1 MPDDKEGQFPT
12 EDEFGDLGDSDSG
25 LGNLPPLSDFDSSEG
40 SEGEDKGGGDLP
52 PLGGKS
58 SDKGGLGSLPPISD
72 IPLETPQPAGG
83 NIKPTPRSF
92 GDAAEDFDTPTS
104 DLDSPVP
111 PKGTGF
117 QDLAAD
123 SDFSP
128 ETPEIGPGP
137 DSDIE
142 TPMFDSAFG
151 AGGTF
156 DSSGETPAPT
166 QAMETPVFGVGGGGD
181 FDTPGF
187 DEGAF
192 GAPSPAASPPPSP
205 FDRGFDAGTPVP
217 DFSPDTGVP
226 TPGGPTGPPVGGK
239 KGGAKGGGFGIAI
252 PVIAAVVALILGMLI
267 PSFVTVPGLPNAA
280 KSQLEQAQAD
290 NARLTKQL
298 NEYKT
303 MADSGVE
310 KISPQQLE
318 ELRTQ
323 QADLTTQIQQLNA
336 DRDQVAADI
345 QGEQAKLD
353 LVRQDLDDVSAQ
365 YIDAKDNYESV
376 VNETTIQQARQQGL
390 LAEVERLTDQV
401 DNLEAANARRVAS
414 LDALRSDVERLAVLV
429 KEGIPLAPA
438 KFSRDERLQRV
449 NDLLDRVSS
458 AKWVDPDLLKEYTSL
473 YQRELEIAASSEYFF
488 AKIPVKDQFGSP
500 VMKWAECLMNGN
512 WSVYYRTLDG
522 KNIGVFENISETGQ
536 PEWGFIEDLDPHV
549 KKEIELTVFAA
560 RVPDFE
566 QKLAVVIGK
575 QNLEDNRS
583 SLQRVFDSL

>member
-1 MPDDKEGQFPT
+1 MPDDKQGQFPT
-12 EDEFGDLGDSDSG
+12 EDEFNNLGDSDSG
-25 LGNLPPLSDFDSSEG
+25 LGNLPPLSDFDSG
-40 SEGEDKGGGDLP
+40 DGGDIADKGGDLP
-52 PLGGKS
+52 PAGKS
-58 SDKGGLGSLPPISD
+58 SGGFGSLPPISD

-83 NIKPTPRSF
+83 NIRPTPRSF

-111 PKGTGF
+111 SKGGTGF

-166 QAMETPVFGVGGGGD
+166 QAMETPVFGAGGGGD

-192 GAPSPAASPPPSP
+192 GAPAPPRGGQAPPSP

-226 TPGGPTGPPVGGK
+226 MPGGPTGPQATGK
-239 KGGAKGGGFGIAI
+239 KSGGKGGGFGAAAIAI
-252 PVIAAVVALILGMLI
+252 AAIVALILGILI
-267 PSFVTVPGLPNAA
+267 PSFVTIPGLPNAA
-280 KSQLEQAQAD
+280 S
-290 NARLTKQL
+290 
-298 NEYKT
+298 
-303 MADSGVE
+303 S
-310 KISPQQLE
+310 QLE
-318 ELRTQ
+318 ELQTQ
-323 QADLTTQIQQLNA
+323 NAALQRQLSQQQQISEVGGETISPAELNRLREEMATVSQQLTEANTQ
-336 DRDQVAADI
+336 REQVAEALAAD
-345 QGEQAKLD
+345 QEKLD
-353 LVRQDLDDVSAQ
+353 LVRQDLDEVSGQ
-365 YIDAKDNYESV
+365 YIDARENYESV
-376 VNETTIQQARQQGL
+376 LNETTIQQARQQGL

-401 DNLEAANARRVAS
+401 GDLESANSRRVAS

-429 KEGIPLAPA
+429 KEGIPLTPS
-438 KFSRDERLQRV
+438 KYSRDERLSRV
-449 NDLLDRVSS
+449 NELLDQVAA
-458 AKWVDPDLLKEYTSL
+458 AKWVDPQLLQEYTSL

-488 AKIPVKDQFGSP
+488 AKIPVKDQFGNP

-522 KNIGVFENISETGQ
+522 KNIGVFENVSSTGQ
-536 PEWGFIEDLDPHV
+536 PEWAFVEDLEPHV
-549 KKEIELTVFAA
+549 KKEIELTVFAS

-566 QKLAVVIGK
+566 EKLAVIAGK
-575 QNLEDNRS
+575 QNLQETRS
-583 SLQRVFDSL
+583 GMQRIFDSL